1 MIPMGELTPWE
12 TVLLV
17 CGLLLGLATIINTFG
32 SAFEKVAKAKK
43 ALKAPNDE
51 QDRRI
56 TTAEKDIKDIKGFL
70 NNDKKRLDTLEDGNR
85 VTQRAILALLGHGLD
100 GNNQKEMKD
109 AKAALESHLINR

>member
-1 MIPMGELTPWE
+1 MGPLEIAG
-12 TVLLV
+12 LV
-17 CGLLLGLATIINTFG
+17 VGGILALAGAVTTLG
-32 SAFEKVAKAKK
+32 SAAEKIAKVVRA
-43 ALKAPNDE
+43 AKAPNDE

-56 TTAEKDIKDIKGFL
+56 TAAEKDIKDIKGFL
-70 NNDKKRLDTLEDGNR
+70 DNDKKRLDTLEDGNR

>member
-1 MIPMGELTPWE
+1 MGPLEIAGI
-12 TVLLV
+12 VV
-17 CGLLLGLATIINTFG
+17 GGILALAGAVTTLG
-32 SAFEKVAKAKK
+32 SAAEKIAKVVRA
-43 ALKAPNDE
+43 AKAPNDE

-56 TTAEKDIKDIKGFL
+56 TTAEKDINDIKGFL
-70 NNDKKRLDTLEDGNR
+70 ANDKKRLDTLEDGNR

>member
-1 MIPMGELTPWE
+1 MGALEIAGI
-12 TVLLV
+12 VV
-17 CGLLLGLATIINTFG
+17 GGLLALAGAITTLG
-32 SAFEKVAKAKK
+32 SAAEKIAKVVRA
-43 ALKAPNDE
+43 AKAPNDE

-56 TTAEKDIKDIKGFL
+56 STAEKDIIDIKGFL
-70 NNDKKRLDTLEDGNR
+70 ANDKKRLDTLEDGNR

>member
-1 MIPMGELTPWE
+1 MGELTPWE
-12 TVLLV
+12 IVLLV

-56 TTAEKDIKDIKGFL
+56 TANENDIKDIKGL
-70 NNDKKRLDTLEDGNR
+70 LGKDKKRLDTLEDGNR
-85 VTQRAILALLGHGLD
+85 VTQRALLALLGHGLD
-100 GNNQKEMKD
+100 GNNQKQMAD
-109 AKAALESHLINR
+109 AKAELESHLINR